1 MNTPWY
7 VQQNYDF
14 FEKKINN
21 ANFLIK
27 EHISN
32 ILKYGYTVIKKSLD
46 DQLVSNCVNAYYSFK
61 NIAIQKGIPSVSLAY
76 AFEIGEAELGKF
88 PLKL

>member
-46 DQLVSNCVNAYYSFK
+46 D
-61 NIAIQKGIPSVSLAY
+61 
-76 AFEIGEAELGKF
+76 
-88 PLKL
+88 